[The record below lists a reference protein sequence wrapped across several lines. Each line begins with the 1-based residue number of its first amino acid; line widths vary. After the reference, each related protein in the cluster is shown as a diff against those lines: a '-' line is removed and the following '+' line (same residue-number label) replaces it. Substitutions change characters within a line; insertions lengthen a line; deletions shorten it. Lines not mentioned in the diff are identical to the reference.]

1 MERRRRIRRL
11 WRIRWFLVGQLSSSL
26 PWQEANPKWASALN
40 PILANLLM
48 QGSQFGPIVFV
59 ANTPQTLN
67 HYLGKMQNGFF
78 VTDQNAA
85 ASIYRT
91 QPFNS
96 KTITLESSAN
106 VTIQLWC
113 Y

>member
-1 MERRRRIRRL
+1 MP
-11 WRIRWFLVGQLSSSL
+11 QLSSNL
-26 PWQEANPKWASALN
+26 PWQEANPKWAASLN
-40 PILANLLM
+40 PLIANLLM
-48 QGSQFGPIVFV
+48 QGSQLGPIVLV

-67 HYLGKMQNGFF
+67 HYLGKMQTGFF
-78 VTDQNAA
+78 PTDQNAA

-91 QPFNS
+91 QPFNA

-106 VTIQLWC
+106 VTINLWC